1 MHPHSA
7 VEDYYRETAHPGGVG
22 VDGWGAGPVAP
33 GMFADRGASTRY
45 DDTYG
50 SRPVARP
57 LANFPGLQLR
67 NGVSQLARVRL
78 GNPVGLFGTQAVN
91 PNRMVLPGDRNV
103 IPPSRAQVDQWQGA
117 TAGQIPNVV
126 AGNGAVVA
134 GYPAGGGAY

>member
-7 VEDYYRETAHPGGVG
+7 VDDYYREQAHPGGVG
-22 VDGWGAGPVAP
+22 PDGWGAGVVVP
-33 GMFADRGASTRY
+33 GMFPGRGAVTRY

-67 NGVSQLARVRL
+67 NGVAQLARVRL
-78 GNPVGLFGTQAVN
+78 GFPVGLFGTSRVN
-91 PNRMVLPGDRNV
+91 PNRAMLPGDRKL
-103 IPPSRAQVDQWQGA
+103 IPPSRAQVDQWQQA
-117 TAGQIPNVV
+117 TAGAVPNTV